1 MSQSL
6 YTAMGG
12 IAAAQTQ
19 LNVVSNNIANVN
31 TIGFKESNV
40 TFQDIFS
47 TTLTAG
53 NAPTVTTGGKNPVQI
68 GLGVQVGT
76 ISKNFDSGTWSATG
90 KSTDIMIQGNGFFTV
105 QSSDGKVFLTKAGNF
120 SFDASGDL
128 VNAQGYKVLGSGQV
142 FGNAGSTSNVNVPQK
157 MVTNVQA
164 NTDFYNKA
172 LTALNGC
179 QLTAGTFT
187 MNTFSPTGTAVG
199 SVEIALDTK
208 TDSSMKAITNSINT
222 QITNSATHKGN
233 EAGFYNTANTLL
245 AAGGAITDPAV
256 VSALASAKV
265 ERLAAGDKTDSPVV
279 TNAATALTAK
289 NAATAAATSLTNSKC
304 ICDDSTN
311 GTVQF
316 KVDGTNTGSLSFV
329 PGTSNF
335 VLATQLASAKIDATT
350 HTYTSKTLD
359 WMTKITPVV
368 SLDNAVSVSNYT
380 IAEDGSIEATYSNGD
395 KLTIETNPSD
405 NTFQFKYTTSTGVII
420 RGNDV
425 NVNPNVAIPS
435 NLQVQLSNVI
445 NPEGLVAVGG
455 NLYMPGPNTGDMI
468 FTVGGTMGVG
478 ALKSGGLEASNVD
491 ISKQFSDMILAQRAV
506 QANSRVFTTTSD
518 IMQTLVQLGR

>member
-6 YTAMGG
+6 YTSMGG
-12 IAAAQTQ
+12 ISAAQTQ
-19 LNVVSNNIANVN
+19 LNVVANNIANVN

-105 QSSDGKVFLTKAGNF
+105 ESSDGEVYLTKAGNF

-142 FGNAGSTSNVNVPQK
+142 FGNTGSTSNVNVPQK
-157 MVTNVQA
+157 LVTEVQP
-164 NTDFYNKA
+164 NIDFYSKP

-187 MNTFSPTGTAVG
+187 LETFSPTGTALG
-199 SVEIALDTK
+199 STEITLDTAV
-208 TDSSMKAITNSINT
+208 DSSMAAITTSINN
-222 QITNSATHKGN
+222 QITSAATHKTN

-245 AAGGAITDPAV
+245 VGGALITAPAV
-256 VSALASAKV
+256 VAALASASA
-265 ERLAAGDKTDSPVV
+265 ERVLSMDNTASPVV
-279 TNAATALTAK
+279 TDAATALIARD
-289 NAATAAATSLTNSKC
+289 AATKASASLANSVC
-304 ICDDSTN
+304 VCDNSTD

-316 KVDGTNTGSLSFV
+316 QVDGVNTGSLDFV

-335 VLATQLASAKIDATT
+335 VLATQLASARIDAATN
-350 HTYTSKTLD
+350 TYTSKTLD
-359 WMTKITPVV
+359 WMTNITPVV

-395 KLTIETNPSD
+395 KLTIETNTAD
-405 NTFQFKYTTSTGVII
+405 NTFQFKYTTSTGLIL
-420 RGNDV
+420 RGDDV

-435 NLQVQLSNVI
+435 NLQLQLANVV
-445 NPEGLVAVGG
+445 NPEGLVAMGG
-455 NLYMPGPNTGDMI
+455 NLFMSGPNSGDMI